1 MRQPVT
7 PTSPNTARPADPCA
21 DTKPLTVGQGPA
33 GQGEGPVVQL
43 QGISKAFGDLTV
55 LDDINLEVERGK
67 VTVVLGPSGTGKSV
81 LLKHIVGLLKPDRGH
96 VFFEGR
102 CVDAMSDRE
111 LVEMRT
117 RIGYLFQLGALFDSM
132 NVEDNVCFP
141 LVEHTRY
148 NRTQRCDQA
157 RKVLAMVGLQGM
169 EHKMPAQL
177 SGGQRKRVALA
188 RAIVLEPT
196 LVLYDEP
203 TTGLDPIRAG
213 VINELILALTRNLGI
228 SAVVVTHDMSSA
240 EKIADRMVLLYD
252 GKIICDGDQQTF
264 RQTDNDLVRRFVAG
278 QADHADLQRI
288 EEGFAPAKQTEQKR

>member
-1 MRQPVT
+1 MLTQTSHDATAERSSDQASPASAAQP
-7 PTSPNTARPADPCA
+7 D
-21 DTKPLTVGQGPA
+21 PA
-33 GQGEGPVVQL
+33 GPRGAESGEPLVQL
-43 QGISKAFGDLTV
+43 QGVSKSFNGLTV
-55 LDDINLEVERGK
+55 LNDINLTIERGK

-81 LLKHIVGLLKPDRGH
+81 LLKHIVGLLKPDKGH
-96 VFFEGR
+96 VYFENR
-102 CVDAMSDRE
+102 CVDAMAPAE

-132 NVEDNVCFP
+132 TVEENVCFP
-141 LVEHTRY
+141 LIEHTRY
-148 NRTQRCDQA
+148 NKQQQCARA
-157 RKVLAMVGLQGM
+157 RKVLAMVGLQGT
-169 EHKMPAQL
+169 ESKMPAEL

-228 SAVVVTHDMSSA
+228 TAVVVTHDMSSA

-252 GKIICDGDQQTF
+252 GRIICDGDQQTF
-264 RQTDNDLVRRFVAG
+264 RRTDNDLVRRFVTG
-278 QADHADLQRI
+278 QADEADLNRI
-288 EEGFAPAKQTEQKR
+288 QAGFKPTSDET